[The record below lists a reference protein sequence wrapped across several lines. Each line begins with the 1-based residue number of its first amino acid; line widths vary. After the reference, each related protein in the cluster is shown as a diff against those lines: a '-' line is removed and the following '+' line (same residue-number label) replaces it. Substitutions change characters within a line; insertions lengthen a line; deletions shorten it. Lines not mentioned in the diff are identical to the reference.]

1 MRRTAVALLLVAISA
16 TALARGTSSLAQ
28 LIPDRAE
35 RAQVVATLQLIA
47 HDGPFPFP
55 RDGIVFANREHR
67 LPNAPRGFYREYTV
81 PTAGVR
87 TRGARRIIRGNRGEL
102 YYTRDHYRTFVRI
115 DGAR

>member
-1 MRRTAVALLLVAISA
+1 MRRIVIALLLVASA
-16 TALARGTSSLAQ
+16 AAGIARDTRSLAR
-28 LIPDRAE
+28 LIPDAGE

-55 RDGIVFANREHR
+55 RDGIVFGNHEHR

-81 PTAGVR
+81 PTPGVR
-87 TRGARRIIRGNRGEL
+87 SRGARRIIRGNGGEL